1 MSLNLQK
8 LIDNHNMKKLILS
21 AVILLTS
28 AVAFAA
34 SSMNPKPFVVPELRE
49 WSGRSGMFTPAT
61 SPVITIASEELAE
74 VANSFADDYSTMFGI
89 RPEVKT
95 GKAEKGAFHF
105 ALKKDA
111 RLGDEGYTIDI
122 TDKVIVNA
130 TKPVGAFWATR
141 TLLQIAEQ
149 NDSRSL
155 PCGKITDFPDYGLR
169 GLSMDVGRKF
179 FPIEYLR
186 DLVKILSYYKMNSLR
201 IHLNDNGFPYYFA
214 NDWDKTYSAFRLES
228 DTYPGLTAR
237 DGYYTKQEFRDFQ
250 ISSAKDFVDIVPE
263 IDVPAHAL
271 AFSKYN
277 PALGSKDFGMD
288 HLNLFSEELTPFLDN
303 LFAEYLGGD
312 NPVFVNEYVHIGTDE
327 FGKDF
332 PGFENKK
339 ETTEKFRSFMD
350 HYIRLIEGYGK
361 KPWVWGSLSTAPGE
375 TPIKTEGVM
384 LDAWYNGY
392 ADPKEMVKLGFKINS
407 IPDGMV
413 YIVPNAGY
421 YHDYL
426 NTKWLYENWTPARVG
441 NVQFDEKDPALVG
454 GYFAVWNDHVGNGI
468 SVQDVHHRIMDA
480 IATMSVKLWDGVN
493 VTVPYDDFAAASKI
507 LSEAPGINRL
517 GKTGA
522 PNSLAFE
529 ASNLKPGMTTPIK
542 ELGYGYT
549 VEFDIDAVPEE
560 KGTVLLSSPE
570 STFYLSDPFKGLF
583 GFARDGY
590 LNTFNF
596 RPYPGEKLHI
606 KITGDNKGTDLWVNG
621 KKYESLDRQT
631 QWHNEGKNKMYYL
644 RTLMFPLEKA
654 GNFKSNVTNFKAY
667 NYITE

>member
-1 MSLNLQK
+1 YM
-8 LIDNHNMKKLILS
+8 
-21 AVILLTS
+21 
-28 AVAFAA
+28 
-34 SSMNPKPFVVPELRE
+34 
-49 WSGRSGMFTPAT
+49 
-61 SPVITIASEELAE
+61 
-74 VANSFADDYSTMFGI
+74 TMFGV
-89 RPEVKT
+89 RPAVSV
-95 GKAEKGAFHF
+95 GKPAKGAIHF
-105 ALKKDA
+105 TFKKDNK
-111 RLGDEGYTIDI
+111 LGAEGYRIDV
-122 TDKVIVNA
+122 TDRVVVSAVEKA
-130 TKPVGAFWATR
+130 GAFWATR

-149 NDSRSL
+149 SGDRSI
-155 PCGKITDFPDYGLR
+155 PCGKITDFPDYGVR
-169 GLSMDVGRKF
+169 GLSIDVGRKF
-179 FPIEYLR
+179 FPLSYLR
-186 DLVKILSYYKMNSLR
+186 DLVKTLSYYKMNSLR
-201 IHLNDNGFPYYFA
+201 IHLNDNGFPYYFG

-237 DGYYTKQEFRDFQ
+237 DGYYTKDEFRDFQ

-271 AFSKYN
+271 AFSRYN
-277 PALGSKDFGMD
+277 PNLGSKEFGMD
-288 HLNLFSEELTPFLDN
+288 HLNLFSEELMPFLDG

-327 FGKDF
+327 FGKDYK
-332 PGFENKK
+332 GFENKK
-339 ETTEKFRSFMD
+339 ETTEKFRSFVD

-392 ADPKEMVKLGFKINS
+392 ADPKEMVKLGFKLNS

-468 SVQDVHHRIMDA
+468 SVQDVHHRVMDA
-480 IATMSVKLWDGVN
+480 IATMADKLWDGVN
-493 VTVPYDDFAAASKI
+493 VTVPYDEFYAASKI

-517 GKTGA
+517 GKVGE
-522 PNSLAFE
+522 PNTLVFE
-529 ASNLKPGMTTPIK
+529 AEKLQPGVKNPVC
-542 ELGYGYT
+542 ELGFGYT
-549 VEFDIDAVPEE
+549 VEFDLDATPEE

-570 STFYLSDPFKGLF
+570 TTFYLSDPFKGLF

-596 RPYPGEKLHI
+596 RPYPGEKAHI
-606 KITGDNKGTDLWVNG
+606 KITGDNKGTTLWVNG
-621 KKYESLDRQT
+621 EKYESLDKVT
-631 QWHNEGKNKMYYL
+631 QWHNDGKNKMYYL
-644 RTLMFPLEKA
+644 STMMFPLEKA
-654 GNFKSNVTNFKAY
+654 GDFKSKVTNFKAY

>member
-1 MSLNLQK
+1 
-8 LIDNHNMKKLILS
+8 MKKFILS
-21 AVILLTS
+21 AAIMLTS
-28 AVAFAA
+28 VVAFAA
-34 SSMNPKPFVVPELRE
+34 SALNPKPFVVPELRE
-49 WSGRSGMFTPAT
+49 WTGAKGVFVPEKT
-61 SPVITIASEELAE
+61 PVITVADESLLEIAGSYA
-74 VANSFADDYSTMFGI
+74 ADYNTMFG
-89 RPEVKT
+89 VKPAVSV
-95 GKAEKGAFHF
+95 GKPAKGTIHF
-105 ALKKDA
+105 ALKKNSK
-111 RLGDEGYTIDI
+111 LGNEGYMIEISDR
-122 TDKVIVNA
+122 VNVTA
-130 TKPVGAFWATR
+130 PQKAGAFWATK

-149 NDSRSL
+149 SENRSI
-155 PCGKITDFPDYGLR
+155 PCGKITDFPDYGVR

-201 IHLNDNGFPYYFA
+201 IHLNDNGFPYYFG

-237 DGYYTKQEFRDFQ
+237 DGYYTKEEFRNFQ

-271 AFSKYN
+271 AFSRYN
-277 PALGSKDFGMD
+277 PNLGSKEFGMD
-288 HLNLFSEELTPFLDN
+288 HLNLFSEELMPFLDG

-327 FGKDF
+327 FGKDYK
-332 PGFENKK
+332 GFENKK

-350 HYIRLIEGYGK
+350 HYIRLVEGYGK

-493 VTVPYDDFAAASKI
+493 VTVPYDDFYAASKI

-517 GKTGA
+517 GKAGE
-522 PNSLAFE
+522 PNTLVFE
-529 ASNLKPGMTTPIK
+529 AAELQPGSTNPVR
-542 ELGYGYT
+542 ELGFGYT
-549 VEFDIDAVPEE
+549 VEFDLVATPEE

-570 STFYLSDPFKGLF
+570 TTFYLSDPVKGLF

-596 RPYPGEKLHI
+596 RPYPGEKVHI
-606 KITGDNKGTDLWVNG
+606 KVTGDNKATTLWVNG
-621 KKYESLDRQT
+621 KKYESLDKVT
-631 QWHNEGKNKMYYL
+631 QWHNDGKNKMYYL
-644 RTLMFPLEKA
+644 STMMFPLEKA
-654 GNFKSNVTNFKAY
+654 GNFKSTVTNLKAY